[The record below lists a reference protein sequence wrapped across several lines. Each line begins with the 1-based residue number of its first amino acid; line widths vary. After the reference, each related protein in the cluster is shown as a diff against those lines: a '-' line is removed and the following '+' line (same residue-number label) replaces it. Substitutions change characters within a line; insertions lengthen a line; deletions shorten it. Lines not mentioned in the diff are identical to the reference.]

1 MTQCLHNTGILSPV
15 DLGTD
20 ILSRISSSRAGS
32 LVDRA
37 DLSNSISLIMDGIV
51 HARCCILVC
60 DCLSRYFR
68 VETGEVDSIEAT
80 DLTSRSQE

>member
-1 MTQCLHNTGILSPV
+1 MTQCLHKAGILSPV
-15 DLGTD
+15 DLEMD

-37 DLSNSISLIMDGIV
+37 DLSSSISVIMDGRTGVV

-60 DCLSRYFR
+60 DCLSRFFFAICQAGTTR
-68 VETGEVDSIEAT
+68 GS
-80 DLTSRSQE
+80 